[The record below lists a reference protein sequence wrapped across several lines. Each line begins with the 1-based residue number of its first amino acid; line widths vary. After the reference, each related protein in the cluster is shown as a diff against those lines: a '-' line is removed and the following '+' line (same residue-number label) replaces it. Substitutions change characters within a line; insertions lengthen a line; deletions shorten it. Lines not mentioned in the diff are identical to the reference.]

1 MQNIDTSNLSY
12 AAQLFLWKKRTLYL
26 GKFQESLKLSQGA
39 ATLSVSLGDPFS
51 FITEDMSE
59 PIYTKS
65 LIIPAGLAVTVDVQD
80 SLLANCHL
88 DVLGRDFF
96 YLHAQAQ
103 STCGKIGYSLRHE
116 PDLIRSLTHMFNTEM
131 SSENAFMYLETALKN
146 KNNSSSPIEPRP
158 ADPRIEKIIDLIQ
171 ATVNDSIT
179 GEALAESVNLSIPR
193 LAQLFKKQTG
203 IPIRRYRLWHRLYLT
218 AQNVG
223 RGKNL
228 TDAAIDAGFTDS
240 PHFAHTF
247 RAMLGITPSYILS
260 QVNKTRIT
268 L

>member
-1 MQNIDTSNLSY
+1 MQNTDTSNLSY
-12 AAQLFLWKKRTLYL
+12 AAQLFLWKKRTLYI
-26 GKFQESLKLSQGA
+26 GKFDEPLALSQGA
-39 ATLSVSLGDPFS
+39 ATLSISLGESCS
-51 FITEDMSE
+51 FITKGMPE

-65 LIIPAGLAVTVDVQD
+65 LIIPAGLQVTIDTKGA
-80 SLLANCHL
+80 LFANCNL
-88 DVLGRDFF
+88 DVLGRDF
-96 YLHAQAQ
+96 
-103 STCGKIGYSLRHE
+103 YSLRALAKNNSNKLGYNLEHE
-116 PDLIRSLTHMFNTEM
+116 SDLIHDFTHMFNTQMDSQDAFDYLEETLTNKVDT
-131 SSENAFMYLETALKN
+131 SSEPL
-146 KNNSSSPIEPRP
+146 PV
-158 ADPRIEKIIDLIQ
+158 DPRIEKIIDLIQ
-171 ATVNDSIT
+171 ETVNDTMT

-193 LAQLFKKQTG
+193 LAQLFKKHTG

-228 TDAAIDAGFTDS
+228 TDAAMEAGFTDS

-247 RAMLGITPSYILS
+247 RAMLGMTPSYILS

>member
-1 MQNIDTSNLSY
+1 MLNKETANLSY
-12 AAQLFLWKKRTLYL
+12 AAQLFLWKKRTLYI
-26 GKFQESLKLSQGA
+26 GKFKEPLILSQGA
-39 ATLSVSLGDPFS
+39 ATLSISLDEPFS
-51 FITEDMSE
+51 FFTKEMPE

-65 LIIPAGLAVTVDVQD
+65 LILPAGLPVTIDTKG

-88 DVLGRDFF
+88 DALGRDFY
-96 YLHAQAQ
+96 YLHAQARKN
-103 STCGKIGYSLRHE
+103 CGKIGYELGHE
-116 PDLIRSLTHMFNTEM
+116 ADLIKDFTQMFNTQM
-131 SSENAFMYLETALKN
+131 SSESAFDYLETKLKN
-146 KNNSSSPIEPRP
+146 TNDKPLAPFHVD
-158 ADPRIEKIIDLIQ
+158 ARIEKIINLIQ
-171 ATVNDSIT
+171 ATVNDAIS
-179 GEALAESVNLSIPR
+179 GEALAESVNLSVPR
-193 LAQLFKKQTG
+193 LAQLFKLQTG

-247 RAMLGITPSYILS
+247 RAMLGMTPSYILS

-268 L
+268 V

>member
-1 MQNIDTSNLSY
+1 MLNTESTNLSY
-12 AAQLFLWKKRTLYL
+12 AAQLFLWKKRTLYI
-26 GKFQESLKLSQGA
+26 GKFFEPLSLSQGA
-39 ATLSVSLGDPFS
+39 ATLSISLGEPFS
-51 FITEDMSE
+51 FFTKEMPE

-65 LIIPAGLAVTVDVQD
+65 LIIPAGLPVTIDTKD

-88 DVLGRDFF
+88 DALGSDFF

-103 STCGKIGYSLRHE
+103 KTCGEIGYEMEHE
-116 PDLIRSLTHMFNTEM
+116 ADLIKDFTQMFDTQM
-131 SSENAFMYLETALKN
+131 SSESAFYFLEAKLKN
-146 KNNSSSPIEPRP
+146 TNDHPLPPFPI
-158 ADPRIEKIIDLIQ
+158 DSRIEKVIQLIQ
-171 ATVNDSIT
+171 ETVKDTIT
-179 GEALAESVNLSIPR
+179 GEALAESVNLSVPR

-203 IPIRRYRLWHRLYLT
+203 IRIRRYRLWHRLYLT

-228 TDAAIDAGFTDS
+228 TEAAIDAGFTDS

-247 RAMLGITPSYILS
+247 RAMLGMTPSYILS
-260 QVNKTRIT
+260 QVNKTRIV